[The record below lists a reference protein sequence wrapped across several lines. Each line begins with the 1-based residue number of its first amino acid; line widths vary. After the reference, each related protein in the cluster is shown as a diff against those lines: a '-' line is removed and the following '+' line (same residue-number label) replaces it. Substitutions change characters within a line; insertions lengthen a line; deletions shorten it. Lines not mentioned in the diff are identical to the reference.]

1 MPTNLRRKTRSVIV
15 ALKEGS
21 PISWTKEKALAVIR
35 EVAVIPVV
43 RVSTREQ
50 ATCAV
55 EGIIDAGM
63 PVVEITLT
71 VPGALQIIEDL
82 ATTYGPKLLVGA
94 GTVLDVETC
103 RTAILA
109 GAEFVVSPVF
119 DARVVESSRRYG
131 KICMPGALTPT
142 EALAAWQAGADLVKI
157 FPCGSVGGPAY
168 IRALK
173 GPFPQIEFVV
183 TGSVN
188 RENVGQFLAA
198 GVTAVGVGETVLE
211 RAAIEAGDVATITAN
226 ARRFLDAIKSARS
239 KEERLKV

>member
-1 MPTNLRRKTRSVIV
+1 L
-15 ALKEGS
+15 
-21 PISWTKEKALAVIR
+21 IR

-50 ATCAV
+50 AICAV
-55 EGIIDAGM
+55 EGIIEAGI

-71 VPGALQIIEDL
+71 VPGAIRIIEDL
-82 ATTYGPKLLVGA
+82 ATKYGPKLLIGA
-94 GTVLDVETC
+94 GTVLDAETC

-109 GAEFVVSPVF
+109 GAEFIVSPVF
-119 DARVVESSRRYG
+119 SVRVVESARRYG

-142 EALAAWQAGADLVKI
+142 EALVAWEAGADLVKI

-168 IRALK
+168 IRALR
-173 GPFPQIEFVV
+173 GPFPQIQFVV

-198 GVTAVGVGETVLE
+198 GVTAVGVGEIILE
-211 RAAIEAGDVATITAN
+211 RAAIQAGDVAAITAN
-226 ARRFLDAIKSARS
+226 GRRFLDAIRSARS
-239 KEERLKV
+239 KKQSLEV

>member
-1 MPTNLRRKTRSVIV
+1 L
-15 ALKEGS
+15 
-21 PISWTKEKALAVIR
+21 IR

-43 RVSTREQ
+43 RVTTREQ
-50 ATCAV
+50 AICAV
-55 EGIIDAGM
+55 EGIIEAGI

-71 VPGALQIIEDL
+71 VPGAIRIIEDL
-82 ATTYGPKLLVGA
+82 ATKYGTKLLIGA
-94 GTVLDVETC
+94 GTVLDAETC

-109 GAEFVVSPVF
+109 GAEFIVSPVF
-119 DARVVESSRRYG
+119 DVRVVESARRYG

-142 EALAAWQAGADLVKI
+142 EALVAWEAGADLVKI

-173 GPFPQIEFVV
+173 GPFPQIDFVV

-198 GVTAVGVGETVLE
+198 GVTAVGVGEII
-211 RAAIEAGDVATITAN
+211 RR
-226 ARRFLDAIKSARS
+226 ARRHRDR
-239 KEERLKV
+239 